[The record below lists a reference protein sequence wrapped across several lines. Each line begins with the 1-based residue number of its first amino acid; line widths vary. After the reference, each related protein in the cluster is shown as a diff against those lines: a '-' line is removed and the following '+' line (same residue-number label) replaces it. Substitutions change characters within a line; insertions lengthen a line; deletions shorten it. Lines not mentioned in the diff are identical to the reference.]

1 MWERMKKKGLKKDQ
15 LLIGLLTGILL
26 VVIALPVEKGRG
38 KTDEEKNQETAG
50 EEAQARSRRES
61 AGEGDA
67 QTEMSEEALGEK
79 EDLGELGGDAY
90 TRQME
95 ERLSHALSQVEG
107 VGQVE
112 VMITWKTSSEKVVEK
127 DIPGS
132 SQTVE
137 EEDSSGGRRVTRQ
150 ESQEEATV
158 YREGEDGS
166 RSPYVI
172 KEIRPQAEGVLVI
185 AQGGGN
191 PVTARNILEAV
202 QALFP
207 LDSHKIKIMK
217 MEGSK

>member
-1 MWERMKKKGLKKDQ
+1 MWGKIQKKGLKKDQ

-26 VVIALPVEKGRG
+26 VVIALPVEKGMG
-38 KTDEEKNQETAG
+38 KTDEERNQENAGEMKSQGDSG
-50 EEAQARSRRES
+50 EEAVWSETPGEDSGETES
-61 AGEGDA
+61 SDNL
-67 QTEMSEEALGEK
+67 T
-79 EDLGELGGDAY
+79 GDAY

-107 VGQVE
+107 VGKVE

-127 DIPGS
+127 DIPGN
-132 SQTVE
+132 SQVIE
-137 EEDSSGGRRVTRQ
+137 EEDSTGGKRVTRQ
-150 ESQEEATV
+150 ESQEESTV
-158 YREGEDGS
+158 YREGEDGT

-191 PVTARNILEAV
+191 PVTVRNILEAV